1 MSKKAVK
8 PTIGELAPEFKL
20 SVIGGEYKEETQI
33 SLKDFRG
40 SKVLIY
46 FYPKDSTPGCTTQA
60 CALRDDWSQVEA
72 AGLKVFGVSPDKI
85 ASHEKF
91 IAKQSLPFP
100 LISDPEKT
108 LATDYGVWVE
118 KSMYGKFYFGVERS
132 SFLIDEQGKL
142 EAILEKV
149 KPKEHL
155 NQVLE
160 LLNK

>member
-8 PTIGELAPEFKL
+8 PAIGEPAPEFTL
-20 SVIGGEYKEETQI
+20 SVIGGEYTEETQI

-40 SKVLIY
+40 SKVLLY
-46 FYPKDSTPGCTTQA
+46 FYPKDNTPGCTTQA
-60 CALRDDWSQVEA
+60 CALRDDWTEVEA
-72 AGLKVFGVSPDKI
+72 TGLKVFGVSPDKI
-85 ASHEKF
+85 TSHEKF

-100 LISDPEKT
+100 LISDPEKS
-108 LATDYGVWVE
+108 LAADYGVWVE

-132 SFLIDEQGKL
+132 SFLIDEEGKL

-155 NQVLE
+155 SQVLA
-160 LLNK
+160 LLDK